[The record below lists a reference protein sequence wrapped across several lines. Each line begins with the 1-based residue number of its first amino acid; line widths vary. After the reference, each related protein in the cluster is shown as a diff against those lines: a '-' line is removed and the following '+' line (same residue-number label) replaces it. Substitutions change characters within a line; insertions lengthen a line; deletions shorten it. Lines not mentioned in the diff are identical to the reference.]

1 MTVQAVQ
8 TIAGPAA
15 PSPAERAS
23 WQRDGF
29 FVRRGFASNE
39 LTSRMLQE
47 VIALARS
54 AGGEARHEGAV
65 LYAEPNLRESAA
77 GSPNAEDRIAKI
89 FRIHRRGAFREFVCS
104 EPVLQL
110 IEGLFGSAVD
120 CFLSQFIFKNPG
132 AWGQPWHQ
140 DSLYFPFDR
149 KPQIGLWLAITEAT
163 LENGVLHVLPG
174 SHREPVHPHV
184 RDARP
189 GAIQGYMEIV
199 DHDMSGSVPV
209 LMAPGDLLIFHGHL
223 MHRSTDNV
231 SRGRRAAMVFHFSE
245 HGTRDLNPNPTPV
258 QDWMPLREPAQA

>member
-1 MTVQAVQ
+1 VDPLEEYACRGSFRIEGFAEPAVAAQ
-8 TIAGPAA
+8 MRRRVVELVRAAEAGETIAPAFVMLEQQPGYA
-15 PSPAERAS
+15 ATRA
-23 WQRDGF
+23 
-29 FVRRGFASNE
+29 V
-39 LTSRMLQE
+39 
-47 VIALARS
+47 
-54 AGGEARHEGAV
+54 
-65 LYAEPNLRESAA
+65 
-77 GSPNAEDRIAKI
+77 EDRVSKV
-89 FRIHRRGAFREFVCS
+89 FRLHR
-104 EPVLQL
+104 EPVFHRFATRADVLAL
-110 IEGLFGSAVD
+110 VRSVLGVREVD